1 MKMKAVKIGL
11 VAALCLALA
20 GCAVW
25 SAIGLACSPETKA
38 AVSGIKGGLVGVI
51 AKAKAYLEELKAERD
66 QATEPGVIDALTK
79 AMDKATNVLHGAEAL
94 YLKACNALS
103 MAEWLSAWGNVQVEE
118 LQMDIQYQV
127 SMDMARKARLSR

>member
-1 MKMKAVKIGL
+1 MKAVKIGL

-51 AKAKAYLEELKAERD
+51 AKAKAYLERLQEERD
-66 QATEPGVIDALTK
+66 QATEPGIIAALTK

-103 MAEWLSAWGNVQVEE
+103 LAEWLSAWGTVRTEE
-118 LQMDIQYQV
+118 LQMDLQYQT
-127 SMDMARKARLSR
+127 SMDMARKARLAR